1 MSSHPYVSQLNTPLD
16 DDTTLMSTTDLESY
30 ITHANDTFVQVS
42 GYQLNELLAQPHNLV
57 RHPDMPKAAF
67 ADMWY
72 TLKQG
77 EPWSGIVKNRRKNG
91 DHYWVRANAVPMIRE
106 GRVTG
111 YMSIRT
117 RATDDEIAAVE
128 PLYQALNEG
137 RCSKRIHKGLV
148 VRQGLLGKLPAMPV
162 RWRVRSIMGL
172 MAVMLALALFG
183 TDASWQALLLGAL
196 AMLAGTAL
204 FEWQIVRP
212 IENVATQALKVA
224 TGERNSVQH
233 LNRSDELGLTLRAV
247 GQLGLMC
254 RWLINDVSSQ
264 VSSLRN
270 GSERL
275 AKGNNDLNEHT
286 RQTVENVQETVTT
299 MNQMAESVKLNSET
313 ASAADELSRENSHD
327 ADSQKIINEIREAR
341 QQYLESRFRI
351 LKDIQSNNRQAA
363 IQEMM
368 TRTVQVQKVYKDK
381 VQELIAVQDAQM
393 HEASVQVKEDFK
405 NNRTLLITLALISIA
420 AGGVMGWYIV
430 RSITR
435 PLDDAVRFAEAIAD
449 GDLTRHITTD
459 YKDETGVLL
468 QALMAMKTRLL
479 DIVQE
484 VQNGSESISTA
495 AAQIVA
501 GNQDLAARTEEQASS
516 VEETAASMEQITA
529 TVKNTADHTSEAT
542 KLSAGAASVVKNNG
556 EMMNQ
561 VTQKMRVIND
571 TANRMS
577 DIINI
582 IDSIAF
588 QTNILAL
595 NAAVEAARAGEHGRG
610 FAVVAGEV
618 RQLAQKSASSASEIR
633 NLIEDSTSQ
642 TQEGM
647 HLVEK
652 ASALINGMVDNVEEM
667 DVILREIGQASREQ
681 TDGISQINSA
691 IGLIDAATQQNS
703 CLVEESVAAAAS
715 LNEQALHLKELVNV
729 FRVREEDTQPA

>member
-1 MSSHPYVSQLNTPLD
+1 MFLHNIKIRSKLFMAFGLFIVLMVVSSALSLFSLD
-16 DDTTLMSTTDLESY
+16 
-30 ITHANDTFVQVS
+30 
-42 GYQLNELLAQPHNLV
+42 
-57 RHPDMPKAAF
+57 
-67 ADMWY
+67 
-72 TLKQG
+72 
-77 EPWSGIVKNRRKNG
+77 
-91 DHYWVRANAVPMIRE
+91 RANTGMQNIITNDYPTTVKANLLIDNFNDFIIAQQLMLLDEE
-106 GRVTG
+106 GRW
-111 YMSIRT
+111 SQSSQKEL
-117 RATDDEIAAVE
+117 DEIS
-128 PLYQALNEG
+128 Q
-137 RCSKRIHKGLV
+137 RI
-148 VRQGLLGKLPAMPV
+148 
-162 RWRVRSIMGL
+162 
-172 MAVMLALALFG
+172 
-183 TDASWQALLLGAL
+183 TALL
-196 AMLAGTAL
+196 
-204 FEWQIVRP
+204 
-212 IENVATQALKVA
+212 
-224 TGERNSVQH
+224 
-233 LNRSDELGLTLRAV
+233 
-247 GQLGLMC
+247 
-254 RWLINDVSSQ
+254 
-264 VSSLRN
+264 
-270 GSERL
+270 
-275 AKGNNDLNEHT
+275 
-286 RQTVENVQETVTT
+286 
-299 MNQMAESVKLNSET
+299 
-313 ASAADELSRENSHD
+313 DELSSNRHD
-327 ADSQKIINEIREAR
+327 AASQKIITEIREAR

-351 LKDIQSNNRQAA
+351 LQDIQSHNRQAA

-393 HEASVQVKEDFK
+393 HNAGVQVEGDFK
-405 NNRTLLITLALISIA
+405 TNRTLLITLALISIA
-420 AGGVMGWYIV
+420 AGCVMGWYIV

-495 AAQIVA
+495 AAQI
-501 GNQDLAARTEEQASS
+501 
-516 VEETAASMEQITA
+516 
-529 TVKNTADHTSEAT
+529 
-542 KLSAGAASVVKNNG
+542 
-556 EMMNQ
+556 
-561 VTQKMRVIND
+561 
-571 TANRMS
+571 
-577 DIINI
+577 
-582 IDSIAF
+582 
-588 QTNILAL
+588 
-595 NAAVEAARAGEHGRG
+595 
-610 FAVVAGEV
+610 VAGEV

>member
-1 MSSHPYVSQLNTPLD
+1 MFLHNIKIRSKLFMAFGLFIVLMVVSSALSLFSLD
-16 DDTTLMSTTDLESY
+16 
-30 ITHANDTFVQVS
+30 
-42 GYQLNELLAQPHNLV
+42 
-57 RHPDMPKAAF
+57 
-67 ADMWY
+67 
-72 TLKQG
+72 
-77 EPWSGIVKNRRKNG
+77 
-91 DHYWVRANAVPMIRE
+91 RANTGMQDIITNDYPTTVKANLLIDNFNDFIIAQQLMLLDEE
-106 GRVTG
+106 GRW
-111 YMSIRT
+111 SQSSQKELS
-117 RATDDEIAAVE
+117 EIS
-128 PLYQALNEG
+128 Q
-137 RCSKRIHKGLV
+137 RI
-148 VRQGLLGKLPAMPV
+148 
-162 RWRVRSIMGL
+162 S
-172 MAVMLALALFG
+172 
-183 TDASWQALLLGAL
+183 ALL
-196 AMLAGTAL
+196 
-204 FEWQIVRP
+204 
-212 IENVATQALKVA
+212 
-224 TGERNSVQH
+224 
-233 LNRSDELGLTLRAV
+233 
-247 GQLGLMC
+247 
-254 RWLINDVSSQ
+254 
-264 VSSLRN
+264 
-270 GSERL
+270 
-275 AKGNNDLNEHT
+275 
-286 RQTVENVQETVTT
+286 
-299 MNQMAESVKLNSET
+299 
-313 ASAADELSRENSHD
+313 DELSRENSHD

-484 VQNGSESISTA
+484 VQNGSESIST

>member
-1 MSSHPYVSQLNTPLD
+1 MFLHNIKIRSKLFMAFGLFIVLMVVSSALSLFSLD
-16 DDTTLMSTTDLESY
+16 
-30 ITHANDTFVQVS
+30 
-42 GYQLNELLAQPHNLV
+42 
-57 RHPDMPKAAF
+57 
-67 ADMWY
+67 
-72 TLKQG
+72 
-77 EPWSGIVKNRRKNG
+77 
-91 DHYWVRANAVPMIRE
+91 RANTGMQDIITNDYPTTVKANLLIDNFNDFIIAQQLMLLDEE
-106 GRVTG
+106 GRW
-111 YMSIRT
+111 SQSSQKELS
-117 RATDDEIAAVE
+117 EIS
-128 PLYQALNEG
+128 Q
-137 RCSKRIHKGLV
+137 RI
-148 VRQGLLGKLPAMPV
+148 
-162 RWRVRSIMGL
+162 S
-172 MAVMLALALFG
+172 
-183 TDASWQALLLGAL
+183 ALL
-196 AMLAGTAL
+196 
-204 FEWQIVRP
+204 
-212 IENVATQALKVA
+212 
-224 TGERNSVQH
+224 
-233 LNRSDELGLTLRAV
+233 
-247 GQLGLMC
+247 
-254 RWLINDVSSQ
+254 
-264 VSSLRN
+264 
-270 GSERL
+270 
-275 AKGNNDLNEHT
+275 
-286 RQTVENVQETVTT
+286 
-299 MNQMAESVKLNSET
+299 
-313 ASAADELSRENSHD
+313 DELSRENSHD

-435 PLDDAVRFAEAIAD
+435 PLDDAVRFAD

>member
-1 MSSHPYVSQLNTPLD
+1 MFLHNIKIRSKLFMAFGLFIVLMVVSSALSLFSLD
-16 DDTTLMSTTDLESY
+16 
-30 ITHANDTFVQVS
+30 
-42 GYQLNELLAQPHNLV
+42 
-57 RHPDMPKAAF
+57 
-67 ADMWY
+67 
-72 TLKQG
+72 
-77 EPWSGIVKNRRKNG
+77 
-91 DHYWVRANAVPMIRE
+91 RANTGMQNIITNDYPTTVKANLLIDNFNDFIIAQQLMLLDEE
-106 GRVTG
+106 GRW
-111 YMSIRT
+111 SQSSQK
-117 RATDDEIAAVE
+117 DLDEIS
-128 PLYQALNEG
+128 Q
-137 RCSKRIHKGLV
+137 RI
-148 VRQGLLGKLPAMPV
+148 
-162 RWRVRSIMGL
+162 
-172 MAVMLALALFG
+172 
-183 TDASWQALLLGAL
+183 TALL
-196 AMLAGTAL
+196 
-204 FEWQIVRP
+204 
-212 IENVATQALKVA
+212 
-224 TGERNSVQH
+224 
-233 LNRSDELGLTLRAV
+233 
-247 GQLGLMC
+247 
-254 RWLINDVSSQ
+254 
-264 VSSLRN
+264 
-270 GSERL
+270 
-275 AKGNNDLNEHT
+275 
-286 RQTVENVQETVTT
+286 
-299 MNQMAESVKLNSET
+299 
-313 ASAADELSRENSHD
+313 DELSSNRHD
-327 ADSQKIINEIREAR
+327 AASQKIITEIREAR

-381 VQELIAVQDAQM
+381 VQELIAVQDVQM
-393 HEASVQVKEDFK
+393 HNAGVQVEGDFK
-405 NNRTLLITLALISIA
+405 TNRTLLITLALISIA
-420 AGGVMGWYIV
+420 AGCVMGWYIV

-435 PLDDAVRFAEAIAD
+435 PLDEAVRFAEAIAD

>member
-1 MSSHPYVSQLNTPLD
+1 MFLHNIKIRSKLFMAFGLFIVLMVVSSALSLFSLD
-16 DDTTLMSTTDLESY
+16 
-30 ITHANDTFVQVS
+30 
-42 GYQLNELLAQPHNLV
+42 
-57 RHPDMPKAAF
+57 
-67 ADMWY
+67 
-72 TLKQG
+72 
-77 EPWSGIVKNRRKNG
+77 
-91 DHYWVRANAVPMIRE
+91 RANTGMQDIITNDYPTTVKANLLIDNFNDFIIAQQLMLLDEE
-106 GRVTG
+106 GRW
-111 YMSIRT
+111 SQSSQKELS
-117 RATDDEIAAVE
+117 EIS
-128 PLYQALNEG
+128 Q
-137 RCSKRIHKGLV
+137 RI
-148 VRQGLLGKLPAMPV
+148 
-162 RWRVRSIMGL
+162 
-172 MAVMLALALFG
+172 
-183 TDASWQALLLGAL
+183 TALL
-196 AMLAGTAL
+196 
-204 FEWQIVRP
+204 
-212 IENVATQALKVA
+212 
-224 TGERNSVQH
+224 
-233 LNRSDELGLTLRAV
+233 
-247 GQLGLMC
+247 
-254 RWLINDVSSQ
+254 
-264 VSSLRN
+264 
-270 GSERL
+270 
-275 AKGNNDLNEHT
+275 
-286 RQTVENVQETVTT
+286 
-299 MNQMAESVKLNSET
+299 
-313 ASAADELSRENSHD
+313 DELSSNRHD
-327 ADSQKIINEIREAR
+327 AASQKIITEIREAR

>member
-1 MSSHPYVSQLNTPLD
+1 MFLHNIKIRSKLFMAFGLFIVLMVVSSALSLFSLD
-16 DDTTLMSTTDLESY
+16 
-30 ITHANDTFVQVS
+30 
-42 GYQLNELLAQPHNLV
+42 
-57 RHPDMPKAAF
+57 
-67 ADMWY
+67 
-72 TLKQG
+72 
-77 EPWSGIVKNRRKNG
+77 
-91 DHYWVRANAVPMIRE
+91 RANTGMQDIITNDYPTTVKANLLIDNFNDFIIAQQLMLLDEE
-106 GRVTG
+106 GRW
-111 YMSIRT
+111 SQSSQKELS
-117 RATDDEIAAVE
+117 EIS
-128 PLYQALNEG
+128 Q
-137 RCSKRIHKGLV
+137 RI
-148 VRQGLLGKLPAMPV
+148 
-162 RWRVRSIMGL
+162 S
-172 MAVMLALALFG
+172 
-183 TDASWQALLLGAL
+183 ALL
-196 AMLAGTAL
+196 
-204 FEWQIVRP
+204 
-212 IENVATQALKVA
+212 
-224 TGERNSVQH
+224 
-233 LNRSDELGLTLRAV
+233 
-247 GQLGLMC
+247 
-254 RWLINDVSSQ
+254 
-264 VSSLRN
+264 
-270 GSERL
+270 
-275 AKGNNDLNEHT
+275 
-286 RQTVENVQETVTT
+286 
-299 MNQMAESVKLNSET
+299 
-313 ASAADELSRENSHD
+313 DELSRENSHD

-435 PLDDAVRFAEAIAD
+435 PLRFAEAIAD

>member
-1 MSSHPYVSQLNTPLD
+1 MYDPAAGSGSLLLQAKKQFDEHIIEEGFFGQEINHTTYNLARMNMFLHNIKIRSKLFMAFGLFIVLMVVSSALSLFSLD
-16 DDTTLMSTTDLESY
+16 
-30 ITHANDTFVQVS
+30 
-42 GYQLNELLAQPHNLV
+42 
-57 RHPDMPKAAF
+57 
-67 ADMWY
+67 
-72 TLKQG
+72 
-77 EPWSGIVKNRRKNG
+77 
-91 DHYWVRANAVPMIRE
+91 RANTGMQDIITNDYPTTVKANLLIDNFNDFIIAQQLMLLDEE
-106 GRVTG
+106 GRW
-111 YMSIRT
+111 SQSSQKELS
-117 RATDDEIAAVE
+117 EIS
-128 PLYQALNEG
+128 Q
-137 RCSKRIHKGLV
+137 RI
-148 VRQGLLGKLPAMPV
+148 
-162 RWRVRSIMGL
+162 S
-172 MAVMLALALFG
+172 
-183 TDASWQALLLGAL
+183 ALL
-196 AMLAGTAL
+196 
-204 FEWQIVRP
+204 
-212 IENVATQALKVA
+212 
-224 TGERNSVQH
+224 
-233 LNRSDELGLTLRAV
+233 
-247 GQLGLMC
+247 
-254 RWLINDVSSQ
+254 
-264 VSSLRN
+264 
-270 GSERL
+270 
-275 AKGNNDLNEHT
+275 
-286 RQTVENVQETVTT
+286 
-299 MNQMAESVKLNSET
+299 
-313 ASAADELSRENSHD
+313 DELSRENSHD

-542 KLSAGAASVVKNNG
+542 KLSASAASVVKNNG

>member
-1 MSSHPYVSQLNTPLD
+1 MFLHNIKIRSKLFMAFGLFIVLMVVSSALSLFSLD
-16 DDTTLMSTTDLESY
+16 
-30 ITHANDTFVQVS
+30 
-42 GYQLNELLAQPHNLV
+42 
-57 RHPDMPKAAF
+57 
-67 ADMWY
+67 
-72 TLKQG
+72 
-77 EPWSGIVKNRRKNG
+77 
-91 DHYWVRANAVPMIRE
+91 RANTGMQDIITNDYPTTVKANLLIDNFNDFIIAQQLMLLDEE
-106 GRVTG
+106 GRW
-111 YMSIRT
+111 SQSSQKELS
-117 RATDDEIAAVE
+117 EIS
-128 PLYQALNEG
+128 Q
-137 RCSKRIHKGLV
+137 RI
-148 VRQGLLGKLPAMPV
+148 
-162 RWRVRSIMGL
+162 S
-172 MAVMLALALFG
+172 
-183 TDASWQALLLGAL
+183 ALL
-196 AMLAGTAL
+196 
-204 FEWQIVRP
+204 
-212 IENVATQALKVA
+212 
-224 TGERNSVQH
+224 
-233 LNRSDELGLTLRAV
+233 
-247 GQLGLMC
+247 
-254 RWLINDVSSQ
+254 
-264 VSSLRN
+264 
-270 GSERL
+270 
-275 AKGNNDLNEHT
+275 
-286 RQTVENVQETVTT
+286 
-299 MNQMAESVKLNSET
+299 
-313 ASAADELSRENSHD
+313 DELSRENSHD

-729 FRVREEDTQPA
+729 FRVREEDTQPRLIQFGDFQRRAINHADNAFDLRVVDIAVVYPQIQHGLEVIQRPLHLRIFT

>member
-1 MSSHPYVSQLNTPLD
+1 MFLHNIKIRSKLFMAFGLFIVLMVVGSALSLFSLD
-16 DDTTLMSTTDLESY
+16 
-30 ITHANDTFVQVS
+30 
-42 GYQLNELLAQPHNLV
+42 
-57 RHPDMPKAAF
+57 
-67 ADMWY
+67 
-72 TLKQG
+72 
-77 EPWSGIVKNRRKNG
+77 
-91 DHYWVRANAVPMIRE
+91 RANTGMQNIITNDYPTTVKANLLIDNFNDFIIAQQLMLLDEE
-106 GRVTG
+106 GRW
-111 YMSIRT
+111 SQSSQK
-117 RATDDEIAAVE
+117 DLDEIS
-128 PLYQALNEG
+128 Q
-137 RCSKRIHKGLV
+137 RI
-148 VRQGLLGKLPAMPV
+148 
-162 RWRVRSIMGL
+162 
-172 MAVMLALALFG
+172 
-183 TDASWQALLLGAL
+183 TALL
-196 AMLAGTAL
+196 
-204 FEWQIVRP
+204 
-212 IENVATQALKVA
+212 
-224 TGERNSVQH
+224 
-233 LNRSDELGLTLRAV
+233 
-247 GQLGLMC
+247 
-254 RWLINDVSSQ
+254 
-264 VSSLRN
+264 
-270 GSERL
+270 
-275 AKGNNDLNEHT
+275 
-286 RQTVENVQETVTT
+286 
-299 MNQMAESVKLNSET
+299 
-313 ASAADELSRENSHD
+313 DELSSNRHD
-327 ADSQKIINEIREAR
+327 AASQKIITEIREAR

-393 HEASVQVKEDFK
+393 HNAGVQVEGDFK
-405 NNRTLLITLALISIA
+405 TNRTLLITLALISIA
-420 AGGVMGWYIV
+420 AGCVMGWYIV

-435 PLDDAVRFAEAIAD
+435 PLDEAVRFAEAIAD

>member
-1 MSSHPYVSQLNTPLD
+1 MFLHNIKIRSKLFMAFGLFIVLMVVSSALSLFSLD
-16 DDTTLMSTTDLESY
+16 
-30 ITHANDTFVQVS
+30 
-42 GYQLNELLAQPHNLV
+42 
-57 RHPDMPKAAF
+57 
-67 ADMWY
+67 
-72 TLKQG
+72 
-77 EPWSGIVKNRRKNG
+77 
-91 DHYWVRANAVPMIRE
+91 RANTGMQNIITNDYPTTVKANLLIDNFNDFIIAQQLMLLDEE
-106 GRVTG
+106 GRW
-111 YMSIRT
+111 SQSSQKELS
-117 RATDDEIAAVE
+117 EIS
-128 PLYQALNEG
+128 Q
-137 RCSKRIHKGLV
+137 RI
-148 VRQGLLGKLPAMPV
+148 
-162 RWRVRSIMGL
+162 S
-172 MAVMLALALFG
+172 
-183 TDASWQALLLGAL
+183 ALL
-196 AMLAGTAL
+196 
-204 FEWQIVRP
+204 
-212 IENVATQALKVA
+212 
-224 TGERNSVQH
+224 
-233 LNRSDELGLTLRAV
+233 
-247 GQLGLMC
+247 
-254 RWLINDVSSQ
+254 
-264 VSSLRN
+264 
-270 GSERL
+270 
-275 AKGNNDLNEHT
+275 
-286 RQTVENVQETVTT
+286 
-299 MNQMAESVKLNSET
+299 
-313 ASAADELSRENSHD
+313 DELSSNRHD
-327 ADSQKIINEIREAR
+327 AASQKIITEIREAR